1 MFKETK
7 RGDEDEEK
15 VTPNNKDM
23 IEFMTEEDYYVTISL
38 NSFEDKLIFNA
49 CKEEIGD
56 TIYTKEFTL
65 KDIHTKVSNYNKY
78 EINQIFEMFNDS
90 IYAGEVSA
98 HIDKNDEKILKLTIQ
113 LLKYSEKKTE
123 REDKT
128 FSLDKI
134 ILSKNEIRDLLIDKV
149 NFLMSC
155 KNNFL
160 KGCKLRKKIDENKEV
175 KITSRINALEKNI
188 DLLEKTSKSF
198 IDSNLL
204 SSSNIVNT
212 LEDWKIITDRLKTID
227 QKYDNILFKLVYRAT
242 RDGDL
247 SSDFHKKCDKI
258 GENIVLVKTNNNH
271 RFGGFTKNNWE
282 HFEKDRIEKK
292 PEIGSCKDDVDA
304 FCFSIDLNKI
314 YPNSELDKGVIF
326 CCNSYGPT
334 FCKNIFA
341 INNKMLERGGYC
353 MKKSC
358 SSFSGQDI
366 DYEISGGKKVFG
378 IKELEVLE
386 IIFV

>member
-7 RGDEDEEK
+7 RGDEDEEQESQKNK
-15 VTPNNKDM
+15 V

-38 NSFEDKLIFNA
+38 NSDGDKIIFMA

-56 TIYTKEFTL
+56 ILYTREFTL
-65 KDIHTKVSNYNKY
+65 NEIHKIVSCYKNFNIEEVFK
-78 EINQIFEMFNDS
+78 MFNDS
-90 IYAGEVSA
+90 IYSGEVSSE
-98 HIDKNDEKILKLTIQ
+98 IDKKDDKILKLTP
-113 LLKYSEKKTE
+113 LLLYYADNKTE
-123 REDKT
+123 CQKYN
-128 FSLDKI
+128 FYLNKI
-134 ILSKNEIRDLLIDKV
+134 ILSKDEIKDLLIDKV
-149 NFLMSC
+149 NFLIRE
-155 KNNFL
+155 KQNFL
-160 KGCKLRKKIDENKEV
+160 EGCKLRKKIDENKEE
-175 KITSRINALEKNI
+175 KITSRINSLEKNI
-188 DLLEKTSKSF
+188 DLLEKASKSF

-204 SSSNIVNT
+204 SCSNIVNT
-212 LEDWKIITDRLKTID
+212 LEDWKIITERLKTID

-258 GENIVLVKTNNNH
+258 GENIVLVKTNTNH

-282 HFEKDRIEKK
+282 HLLKDRIEKK
-292 PEIGSCKDDVDA
+292 PEIGSCKDDIDA

-314 YPNSELDKGVIF
+314 YPNSVMDQGVIF
-326 CCNSYGPT
+326 CCNNYGPT

-341 INNKMLERGGYC
+341 INNKMLEWGGYC